1 MRGGEAKSLDASDG
15 AGDTLQL
22 HRIAAAAGYFHP
34 PLQKTATGEDRIDL
48 IDRAVDAVLQAPV
61 LLDLAEALPEWDV
74 AYGGLGMDLP
84 EFLRSRECSSAL
96 RQKLRDG
103 CLMELN
109 HGTFVRLPAQD
120 ECQTG
125 DMISAMKAADGRAI
139 AAIVVARL
147 MREQTNPPVDLM
159 TSTITAGYPGSISN
173 PEDFVLQAV
182 GALPRQG
189 VKVAKL
195 ALEIIASG
203 YLRLE
208 RPPMA
213 LVDAAFSP
221 ENSGCL
227 HFQIALKRLGY
238 HFEIDDWKECSWQS
252 AAKTRASVATA
263 TGSARVT
270 KLDEVIPE
278 ETLRAFDSWV

>member
-1 MRGGEAKSLDASDG
+1 MRGGEAKSLDTSDG
-15 AGDTLQL
+15 AGDSLQL
-22 HRIAAAAGYFHP
+22 HRIAAAAGYFRP
-34 PLQKTATGEDRIDL
+34 PPQKTATGEDRVDL

-125 DMISAMKAADGRAI
+125 DMISAMKAGDGRAI

-147 MREQTNPPVDLM
+147 MREQTNAPVDLM

-189 VKVAKL
+189 VKMAKL
-195 ALEIIASG
+195 ALDIIASG

-238 HFEIDDWKECSWQS
+238 HFEIDDWKEGSWQS
-252 AAKTRASVATA
+252 AAKTRASVA

-278 ETLRAFDSWV
+278 ETLQAFDSWV